1 MSNRSWVADA
11 LLGSP
16 TPPPRWLD
24 PRNAGTGWTAPW
36 AGYWSQHM
44 HVPAGYIQEELR
56 ALWTCVNPPIVQG
69 WAWCLALAGVVVT
82 LLGLDRLSHSS
93 VMDGPTLLMV
103 LAPIPVWFAAIL
115 AGGFFSHDVELRE
128 GEVCVRRWTDVW
140 FGGKG
145 RVVGPVATIST
156 GRSAAFKQHHDRLA
170 VHLPRE
176 RHLLGGDVE
185 LAVRAAPQRADPARR
200 LASRWIAAARA
211 GSLPSLGPSA
221 SSSAGRTGLSSPGL
235 RLPVSPHSE
244 P

>member
-145 RVVGPVATIST
+145 RVVGPVATMHAVLSC
-156 GRSAAFKQHHDRLA
+156 GNHLYLA
-170 VHLPRE
+170 GDAGVVVVSLALWPDSSRQALEE
-176 RHLLGGDVE
+176 RFERWGVE
-185 LAVRAAPQRADPARR
+185 LEFPGKHHVDHPAHWNHGHHR
-200 LASRWIAAARA
+200 IAHQ
-211 GSLPSLGPSA
+211 LPEQGQHTRQ
-221 SSSAGRTGLSSPGL
+221 GGFI
-235 RLPVSPHSE
+235 
-244 P
+244 